1 MIKPL
6 KVFFSEQI
14 EVKCMLVSGEMFPM
28 ILSPGMHTLLFE
40 VDENGTIIGPAPIT
54 VYDGVKLAD
63 LEDPGELS

>member
-1 MIKPL
+1 
-6 KVFFSEQI
+6 
-14 EVKCMLVSGEMFPM
+14 MLVSGEMFPM